1 MREEQGREAKAELRR
16 RMRLAREAIPADDR
30 ARIAEIVAERLLAL
44 PEATSA
50 RTVLL
55 FYSFGSEVATGGMA
69 ARIRAEGKRLLLP
82 YVEEDGMEA
91 AEVRED
97 DELIRAPYGAREPA
111 RRVPVDPSEVDLVV
125 APGLAFDRGGHR
137 LGYGG
142 GFYDRYLARLRP
154 ETVRVGIGFAV
165 QVVDWVPAGPG
176 DQRVDLV
183 VTEAGV
189 LDCRQG

>member
-30 ARIAEIVAERLLAL
+30 ARMAKIVAERLLAL

-91 AEVRED
+91 AEVREG

-111 RRVPVDPSEVDLVV
+111 RRVPVDPAAVDLVV
-125 APGLAFDRGGHR
+125 APG
-137 LGYGG
+137 
-142 GFYDRYLARLRP
+142 LARLRP

-165 QVVDWVPAGPG
+165 QVVDRLPAGPG

-189 LDCRQG
+189 LDCRPG

>member
-1 MREEQGREAKAELRR
+1 MAEAAAEGLF
-16 RMRLAREAIPADDR
+16 
-30 ARIAEIVAERLLAL
+30 AL
-44 PEATSA
+44 PGMASA

-55 FYSFGSEVATGGMA
+55 FYSFGSEVATRGMA
-69 ARIRAEGKRLLLP
+69 DRLRIEGKRLLLP
-82 YVEEDGMEA
+82 YVDGDAMEA
-91 AEVRED
+91 AEVGPG
-97 DELIRAPYGAREPA
+97 DELIRAPYGAREPN
-111 RRVPVDPSEVDLVV
+111 RRVPVDPGEVDLVV
-125 APGLAFDRGGHR
+125 TPGLAFDRRGHR

-165 QVVDWVPAGPG
+165 QLVDRVPAGPD

-189 LDCRQG
+189 VDCRRG